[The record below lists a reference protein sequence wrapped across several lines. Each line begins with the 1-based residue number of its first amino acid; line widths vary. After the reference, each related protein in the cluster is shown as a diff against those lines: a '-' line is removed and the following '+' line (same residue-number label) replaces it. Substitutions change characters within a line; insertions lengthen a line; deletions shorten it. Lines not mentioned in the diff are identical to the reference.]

1 MHGLQT
7 TDGLQTVTVVR
18 LLSAGASLHWT
29 RAATCSS
36 VIGQRSKGVA
46 AAGGVAVA
54 I

>member
-1 MHGLQT
+1 M

-29 RAATCSS
+29 RAATCS

-54 I
+54 MRLRV